1 MDFALLET
9 FDNYIDAH
17 IILGRMEE
25 EGIKCWLK
33 DENTVT
39 VTPFFNNAVGGIKL
53 MVYKEQLQLATELL
67 DQFQQ
72 DKKSKQACPY
82 CGSHNIELVPSKKPL
97 NLLGAV
103 ATWFTSSYAIS
114 TENIWH
120 CYDCDKEFKEPVC
133 TDSQENDA
141 ERTAEES

>member
-1 MDFALLET
+1 MDFVLLES

-17 IILGRMEE
+17 IVFGRMEE
-25 EGIKCWLK
+25 EGIRCWLK

-53 MVYKEQLQLATELL
+53 MVDKEQQQQAKDLL
-67 DQFQQ
+67 IQFQQ
-72 DKKSKQACPY
+72 EKKSKLACPN
-82 CGSHNIELVPSKKPL
+82 CGSHDIELIPSKKPL
-97 NLLGAV
+97 NLLGAI

-120 CYDCDKEFKEPVC
+120 CYHCSKEFKEPV
-133 TDSQENDA
+133 D
-141 ERTAEES
+141 TANASETTE